1 MIMLN
6 MKKHCYWVIRKD
18 TGSFLAAF
26 SNYPCAEKTSDFY
39 SYNKDVT
46 LRIPCHVVFVEGK

>member
-1 MIMLN
+1 MLD
-6 MKKHCYWVIRKD
+6 MKKQCYWVIRKD